1 VAISSP
7 LNPSSIV
14 RDRSTTAEAAQN
26 FISGGTPLGS
36 SVVSSA
42 ANKIV
47 GFYRGAAGVAPQ
59 VPDLGSII
67 QTLSSNILNN
77 VETRVQSINQNVNQI
92 VGSRLN
98 KLEKSYND
106 RVNKIDTNTPN
117 RILEKF
123 LSLYDKA
130 IGYIN
135 FFANP
140 SNVKKLGENLES
152 LQKVFAET
160 FEVAKNIRKT
170 IVRVVN
176 QLSNLPTASAGGS
189 DLNLDVKVPGGG
201 LRRSAPTG
209 IMRAMR
215 RRPGLML
222 GGAAL
227 AGAGGSQVVSAL
239 AQPGRGNVEAIS
251 TGGEGVP
258 TPLLER
264 FSLILDRFD
273 SVLKGLKPR
282 EQQSKPSAGSSGTAT
297 PSEQKEPGGPGG
309 GGGGPVST
317 EALKG
322 NTNAEKVYNALLSEG
337 FTPEAASGVIGN
349 LMQESSVNPTQ
360 KQIGGGP
367 GRGIAQWGTGKGSG
381 ERWDRLVDWAR
392 KSGKDPMKL
401 ETQYEWMILEMRQ
414 RGTLR
419 RLKDVKN
426 VKQATDLFEEEML
439 AAGIPHMSRRYKFA
453 EMAYKEFGKG
463 TQANIKGRQQPIP
476 TQQTTQEITQKNNI
490 KAQVNQVT
498 ASQVSAAPQQSQVQQ
513 QVAQQ
518 VSQPILIAPPPQ
530 VNIVPMSGRMN
541 QKSGQQKPQLPP
553 EKISGGGQVPF
564 LMSTNN
570 DNFLTLYSKMV
581 YNIVDG

>member
-1 VAISSP
+1 MAISSP

-140 SNVKKLGENLES
+140 SNIKKLGENLES

-189 DLNLDVKVPGGG
+189 GLNLDVKVPGGG
-201 LRRSAPTG
+201 LKRSAPTG

-239 AQPGRGNVEAIS
+239 AQPGGGNVEAIS

-273 SVLKGLKPR
+273 SALKGLKPR
-282 EQQSKPSAGSSGTAT
+282 EQQTKPSAGSSGTAT
-297 PSEQKEPGGPGG
+297 PSEQKTPEGPGG

-317 EALKG
+317 ESLKG
-322 NTNAEKVYNALLSEG
+322 NTNAEKVYNALIAEG
-337 FTPEAASGVIGN
+337 FAPEAASGVIGN
-349 LMQESSVNPTQ
+349 LMQESGVDPTKRQ
-360 KQIGGGP
+360 HGGGP
-367 GRGIAQWGTGKGSG
+367 GRGMAQWGTGKGSG
-381 ERWDRLVDWAR
+381 ERWDRLTAWAK

-401 ETQYEWMILEMRQ
+401 ETQYEYMIMEMKE
-414 RGTLR
+414 RGTYR
-419 RLKDVKN
+419 RLKQVKDVRA
-426 VKQATDLFEEEML
+426 ATKLFEDEML
-439 AAGIPHMSRRYKFA
+439 AAGIPMMENRYKFA
-453 EMAYKEFGKG
+453 EMALNQFGKG
-463 TQANIKGRQQPIP
+463 TQSNIRGKQQPIP
-476 TQQTTQEITQKNNI
+476 AQQITQQITQKSDV

-498 ASQVSAAPQQSQVQQ
+498 ADQVSAAPQPSQIQQ

-518 VSQPILIAPPPQ
+518 VSQPVIISPPPQ
-530 VNIVPMSGRMN
+530 VNVMPLTSGMN
-541 QKSGQQKPQLPP
+541 QRSSQQKPQLPP
-553 EKISGGGQVPF
+553 ETISGSGQVPF
-564 LMSTNN
+564 LIPTNN

>member
-1 VAISSP
+1 MAISSP
-7 LNPSSIV
+7 LNPSTIV
-14 RDRSTTAEAAQN
+14 RERTTTAEAAQN
-26 FISGGTPLGS
+26 FISGGVPLGS
-36 SVVSSA
+36 SVVSTA

-92 VGSRLN
+92 VGSRLDR
-98 KLEKSYND
+98 LEKSYND
-106 RVNKIDTNTPN
+106 KVNQIDARTPN

-140 SNVKKLGENLES
+140 SNVKKLGENLEN

-170 IVRVVN
+170 IIRVVN

-189 DLNLDVKVPGGG
+189 GLNLDVKVPGGG
-201 LRRSAPTG
+201 LKRSAPTG
-209 IMRAMR
+209 IMRSMR

-227 AGAGGSQVVSAL
+227 AGVGGSQVVSAL
-239 AQPGRGNVEAIS
+239 AQPRGGTVEAIS
-251 TGGEGVP
+251 AGGENVP

-264 FSLILDRFD
+264 FSMILDRFD

-282 EQQSKPSAGSSGTAT
+282 EQGSKPSAGSFKPS
-297 PSEQKEPGGPGG
+297 PSSEQSPPGG
-309 GGGGPVST
+309 GGGAPVST
-317 EALKG
+317 ESLKG
-322 NTNAEKVYNALLSEG
+322 NTNAEKVYNALISEG

-392 KSGKDPMKL
+392 SSGKDPMKL
-401 ETQYEWMILEMRQ
+401 ETQYEWLIMEMRQ
-414 RGTLR
+414 RGTIR
-419 RLKDVKN
+419 RLKDIKN
-426 VKQATDLFEEEML
+426 VKEATDLFEKEML
-439 AAGIPHMSRRYKFA
+439 AAGIPHMDRRYKFA
-453 EMAYKEFGKG
+453 ELAHKEFGKG
-463 TQANIKGRQQPIP
+463 TQSNIRGKQQPVP
-476 TQQTTQEITQKNNI
+476 TQQVTQQITQRSDI

-498 ASQVSAAPQQSQVQQ
+498 AGQVSASPQQSQIQQ

-518 VSQPILIAPPPQ
+518 VSQPVIIAPPPQ

-541 QKSGQQKPQLPP
+541 QRSTQQKPQLPA
-553 EKISGGGQVPF
+553 EKIGGQQVPF